1 MPKLAHLISFFFC
14 SLCLISCSRS
24 DVSLPG
30 YIEGEYTYVSS
41 GVAGALTQL
50 FVQRGQVIQKGVPL
64 YVLDPEPEASDVA
77 ASTANREDLKA
88 QVLFAKAQLDR
99 ETALYKTHFAAKA
112 DLDQA
117 QQIYSSRTQ
126 EMDANTAT
134 LNHSLWAL
142 NQKTMNA
149 PVDGVVFDTFYRVGE
164 RVDLNHPVLAIL
176 NPSNIEVLFYVPETL
191 LSHIK
196 LGEEITFTCDS
207 CEQVTHAKIS
217 YVSPEAEFTP
227 PVIYSKDS
235 RDKLVY
241 LIRASMPADIAIQ
254 FHPGQPIDV
263 SLPL

>member
-1 MPKLAHLISFFFC
+1 MPKLLKLIHLVFY
-14 SLCLISCSRS
+14 SLCLISCSGS
-24 DVSLPG
+24 DVTLPG

-41 GVAGALTQL
+41 GVAGTLTQL
-50 FVQRGQVIQKGVPL
+50 FVQRGQQIQAGAPL
-64 YVLDPEPEASDVA
+64 YVFDPQPEASDVA
-77 ASTANREDLKA
+77 VSTANRDDLKA

-99 ETALYKTHFAAKA
+99 QTALYKTHFAAKA

-176 NPSNIEVLFYVPETL
+176 NPANIQVLFYVPETV
-191 LSHIK
+191 LSQIK
-196 LGEEITFTCDS
+196 LGQDITFTCDT
-207 CEQVTHAKIS
+207 CQQATHAKIS
-217 YVSPEAEFTP
+217 YISPEAEYTP

-241 LIRASMPADIAIQ
+241 LIRASMPADVAVQ

-263 SLPL
+263 SLHL